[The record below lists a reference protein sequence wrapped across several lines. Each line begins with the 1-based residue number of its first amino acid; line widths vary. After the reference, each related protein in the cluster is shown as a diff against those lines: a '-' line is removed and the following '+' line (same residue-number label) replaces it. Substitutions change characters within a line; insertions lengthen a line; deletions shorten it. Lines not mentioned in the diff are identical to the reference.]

1 MQTIGYMQT
10 LFKFKN
16 GTPRQAGICQQARG
30 TLTIDKSIFNNPE
43 HSLEGLQDFSHA
55 WIIFVFHKNNNAYF
69 KAKVRPPRL
78 DGRRIGLF
86 ATRAPY
92 RPNPIG
98 LTLAKI
104 EKITGASI
112 HFSGIDLLDGT
123 PVLDVKPYIPQYDCP
138 LGASHAEFESVEKNN
153 PSSHYH
159 SASNQFPN
167 VLPCPSSN
175 FNQHNTS
182 LNQEPTQ
189 DFSSSVSSTEQR
201 KLSSNTEKIICSSS
215 TNSSDVFAEDS
226 TMLEVDSIENS
237 TSGITEEDLDLR
249 KKAQNFCF
257 TSKNYCL
264 EDESLGQ
271 EKFQKTQAG
280 KIFTHASSQGSEDAE
295 ETTSKASTKNH
306 NVCLLKSSSQSASI
320 AVTNFDLN
328 SDAAVTPFFTTK
340 ESVALTPVVST
351 PPTTA
356 QVHST
361 PLTTTQ
367 VDSTPLTT
375 THVNSTP
382 LTKTQVDFIP
392 LTTTPSESP
401 TTKES
406 MAFTPVA
413 PTLLTTTHTDST
425 PPDSAL
431 LTTTPSESTPL
442 TTTSSVIFPPVIQYA
457 ATSPTVATTPSFNP
471 TSTKPLVSADWVVK
485 APVPKLTVF
494 FTERSRLQLQKFSQ
508 HNKRQDYRL
517 EFLQDSHEVCQAICS
532 ILSEDPRSVYRR
544 NLCKDSLYYFSVD
557 KVHVTC
563 WFFNNS
569 AEVLRIQP
577 LSYSEQSKSE

>member
-1 MQTIGYMQT
+1 MAVRGRPKAPVRIVELVMDDQQLSERDYLLRDIYCITRDIESTI
-10 LFKFKN
+10 
-16 GTPRQAGICQQARG
+16 
-30 TLTIDKSIFNNPE
+30 E
-43 HSLEGLQDFSHA
+43 
-55 WIIFVFHKNNNAYF
+55 IIFVFHKNNNAYF

-104 EKITGASI
+104 EKISGASI

-138 LGASHAEFESVEKNN
+138 LGASHESVEKSN

-159 SASNQFPN
+159 SASNQSPN
-167 VLPCPSSN
+167 VPPCPSSN
-175 FNQHNTS
+175 FK
-182 LNQEPTQ
+182 
-189 DFSSSVSSTEQR
+189 QR
-201 KLSSNTEKIICSSS
+201 KNSSNTEKIICSSA
-215 TNSSDVFAEDS
+215 TNSADVFAEDS
-226 TMLEVDSIENS
+226 TMLGVDSIENS

-249 KKAQNFCF
+249 RKARNFCF

-271 EKFQKTQAG
+271 EKLQKTQAG
-280 KIFTHASSQGSEDAE
+280 EIFTHASSQGSEEDE
-295 ETTSKASTKNH
+295 KTNKTSTKNH
-306 NVCLLKSSSQSASI
+306 NVCLSKFSSQSALI
-320 AVTNFDLN
+320 AVTNFVDLN
-328 SDAAVTPFFTTK
+328 SEAAVTPFFTTK

-351 PPTTA
+351 PLATA
-356 QVHST
+356 QA
-361 PLTTTQ
+361 
-367 VDSTPLTT
+367 DF
-375 THVNSTP
+375 TP
-382 LTKTQVDFIP
+382 LTKTQVDFTP

-406 MAFTPVA
+406 MAFTLVA
-413 PTLLTTTHTDST
+413 STLLTTTHTDST
-425 PPDSAL
+425 PSDSTL
-431 LTTTPSESTPL
+431 LTTTLSESTPL
-442 TTTSSVIFPPVIQYA
+442 TTTPVIEYT
-457 ATSPTVATTPSFNP
+457 ATSPAVATTPSFNT
-471 TSTKPLVSADWVVK
+471 TSAQPLVSADWVVK

-508 HNKRQDYRL
+508 HNKQQNYRL
-517 EFLQDSHEVCQAICS
+517 EFLQDSREVCQAICS

-577 LSYSEQSKSE
+577 MSYSEQSKSE

>member
-1 MQTIGYMQT
+1 M
-10 LFKFKN
+10 L
-16 GTPRQAGICQQARG
+16 
-30 TLTIDKSIFNNPE
+30 
-43 HSLEGLQDFSHA
+43 
-55 WIIFVFHKNNNAYF
+55 
-69 KAKVRPPRL
+69 
-78 DGRRIGLF
+78 
-86 ATRAPY
+86 
-92 RPNPIG
+92 
-98 LTLAKI
+98 
-104 EKITGASI
+104 GASI

-159 SASNQFPN
+159 STSNQSPN

-182 LNQEPTQ
+182 LNQVPTQ

-201 KLSSNTEKIICSSS
+201 KLSSNTEKIICSSP

-237 TSGITEEDLDLR
+237 TSGITEEDLDLS
-249 KKAQNFCF
+249 KKARNSCF
-257 TSKNYCL
+257 ASKNYCL

-280 KIFTHASSQGSEDAE
+280 EIFTHASSQGSEDAE
-295 ETTSKASTKNH
+295 ETSKASTKNH

-320 AVTNFDLN
+320 AVTNFVDLN

-351 PPTTA
+351 P
-356 QVHST
+356 
-361 PLTTTQ
+361 LTTTQ

-375 THVNSTP
+375 AQVDSTP
-382 LTKTQVDFIP
+382 LTKTQVDFTP

-425 PPDSAL
+425 PPDSTL
-431 LTTTPSESTPL
+431 LTTTPFESTPL

-471 TSTKPLVSADWVVK
+471 TSTQPLVSADWVVK